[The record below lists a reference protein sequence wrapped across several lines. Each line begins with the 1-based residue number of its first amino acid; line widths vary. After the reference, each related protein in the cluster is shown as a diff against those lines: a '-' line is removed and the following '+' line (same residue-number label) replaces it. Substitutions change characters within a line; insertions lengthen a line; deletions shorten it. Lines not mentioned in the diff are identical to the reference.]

1 MKIDSKVILFF
12 WQICNNTV
20 YLFFFAWLLHCPL
33 IKKNK
38 KPGDVHKTH
47 PPGFNKSDENRN
59 RKMLFPVK
67 KLHKRMKRFFSDNNA
82 CGRRTNMVYYLY
94 VGAGVPVG
102 SYVSQHIIYQAMLSS
117 QLNKSAG
124 VFFSPPAGEQ
134 YLLFLYC
141 STYECPCQELLKKNI
156 QALWE
161 RQIYFD
167 NWLKICHTILA
178 AEAAQ
183 ALCCVRPWVRTRGV
197 PALRAPLRRLFL
209 SLWEAD
215 PYGKR
220 HVLADTVMKF

>member
-141 STYECPCQELLKKNI
+141 STYECPCQELLKKK
-156 QALWE
+156 
-161 RQIYFD
+161 IYRRCEKD
-167 NWLKICHTILA
+167 KYILITGWKYA
-178 AEAAQ
+178 ILFLPQ
-183 ALCCVRPWVRTRGV
+183 KRLRRCVVCAPEFGREGCQPF
-197 PALRAPLRRLFL
+197 ALRCGVFFYPF
-209 SLWEAD
+209 
-215 PYGKR
+215 GK
-220 HVLADTVMKF
+220 LTPMEKGTS